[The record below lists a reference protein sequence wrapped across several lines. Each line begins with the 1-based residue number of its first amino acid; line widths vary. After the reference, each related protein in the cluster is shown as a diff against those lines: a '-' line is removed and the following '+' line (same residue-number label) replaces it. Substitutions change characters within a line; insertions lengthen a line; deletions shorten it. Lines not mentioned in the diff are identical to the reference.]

1 MYYYLKRVK
10 NLKKIITKIE
20 PQKKNKER
28 VNVYINEDFAF
39 ACSLELLYY
48 HNLKKDMEVTIENL
62 EEVVREDNYI
72 KGKNIALKYIEKS
85 MKTEHQVRAQLI
97 KKEYNDEVIDKV
109 IKFLESYDF
118 LNDTRYVESYV
129 KQKIQSDGKN
139 KIKFSL
145 VRKGIDEELIKEV
158 LSRIDTEDEVA
169 VALKFAK
176 KRLDILCK
184 SERDKNK
191 ILNKI
196 SQSLL
201 GKGFSYS
208 IINEVLP
215 KLSFKDLDEDNIDKV
230 EIDYEELM
238 NIAIKRYT
246 ILRNSED
253 NQLKLKKKLQD
264 FLLRKGYNYDEVKKV
279 TTQLLKEE
287 EIFD

>member
-48 HNLKKDMEVTIENL
+48 HKLKKDMEVSIENL

-85 MKTEHQVRAQLI
+85 MKTEHQVRTLLI
-97 KKEYNDEVIDKV
+97 KKEYSDEVIDKV
-109 IKFLESYDF
+109 VKFLESYDF

-145 VRKGIDEELIKEV
+145 ARKGIAEELIKEV
-158 LSRIDTEDEVA
+158 LSKINTEDEVA

-176 KRLDILCK
+176 KRFDILCK

-201 GKGFSYS
+201 GKGFNYS

-215 KLSFKDLDEDNIDKV
+215 KLSFKDLDEDNIEKV
-230 EIDYEELM
+230 ETDYEELM
-238 NIAIKRYT
+238 NIAMKRYT
-246 ILRNSED
+246 ILKKSED

-279 TTQLLKEE
+279 ITKLLKEE